1 MLLQDFVE
9 GVDVILRIRNE
20 SIWLDSLDKE
30 VLGEGERNLLEGV
43 DVPDI
48 DDMRMSSF
56 DIVIKEDLK

>member
-9 GVDVILRIRNE
+9 GVDVILRIRDE